1 MSEGV
6 AGSPTQLA
14 GLDEEKYIQGYSRA
28 LTDCLPGNREA
39 IGSVWRRGEET
50 VHTHLLPGVNV
61 ALDIIRKLPKD
72 V

>member
-1 MSEGV
+1 MKKSISKDTQGHSLIIW
-6 AGSPTQLA
+6 GSFPM
-14 GLDEEKYIQGYSRA
+14 Y
-28 LTDCLPGNREA
+28 CLPGNREA
-39 IGSVWRRGEET
+39 VGSVWRRGGET